1 MELLQKLK
9 DELIC
14 TKTTKIISTV
24 SKSGNPSIS
33 FRRALFFNDKGELV
47 LLEPTETSEISRNL
61 VYSLWFDKKVIIA
74 ILCKNKDGLL
84 IQASPI
90 RAIVAGK
97 DFEKYYYEY
106 LEKYSKLDLAV
117 AWIMKIDKIV
127 EAGEEIDIL
136 NEKRNYP
143 FIGHLDGM

>member
-14 TKTTKIISTV
+14 AKTTKIISTV

-33 FRRALFFNDKGELV
+33 FRKTLFFNDNEELV

-74 ILCKNKDGLL
+74 ILCKNEANLL
-84 IQASPI
+84 IKASPV
-90 RAIVAGK
+90 RAVVAGK
-97 DFEKYYYEY
+97 DFEKYYCEY
-106 LEKYSKLDLAV
+106 LGKYNKLDLAA

-127 EAGEEIDIL
+127 EVGEEIDIL